1 MPPQFRLRPG
11 SVSDLN
17 HAVRLYDAC
26 LGSDKLIQLLFPGKR
41 EQDPVAFKTHLYRL
55 YAKRFWSVEWMF
67 TFVVREAAG
76 EEGEEVVGF
85 SCWKKPAGE
94 IGFVER
100 WLSIFAWVAPIVR
113 NFIALQ
119 TKLFPTVDLY
129 PATAFDR
136 CFPPIEEALFV
147 NKKPKEWWYL
157 STLAVHPSYQGHGL
171 GGLLMNE
178 GLDMADAYQQKQ
190 QKKQKSQDD
199 EVRGGKV
206 WLIGLR
212 GTDRFYTRFGFN
224 EVGRANVGELS
235 EWDGGIVMF
244 RE

>member
-11 SVSDLN
+11 SVSDLS

-26 LGSDKLIQLLFPGKR
+26 LGSDKLVQLLFPGKR
-41 EQDPVAFKTHLYRL
+41 EHDPVAFKTHLYRL

-67 TFVVREAAG
+67 TFVVREAG
-76 EEGEEVVGF
+76 EEVEEEVVGF

-100 WLSIFAWVAPIVR
+100 WFSIFAWVAPIVR

-129 PATAFDR
+129 AATAFDR
-136 CFPPIEEALFV
+136 CFPPIEEALFA
-147 NKKPKEWWYL
+147 NKTPKQWWYL
-157 STLAVHPSYQGHGL
+157 STLAVHPSCQGHGL
-171 GGLLMNE
+171 GGLLMNQ

-190 QKKQKSQDD
+190 QQKKKSDG
-199 EVRGGKV
+199 ERVTRGKV

-212 GTDRFYTRFGFN
+212 GTDRFYTMFGFN

>member
-1 MPPQFRLRPG
+1 MTKQE
-11 SVSDLN
+11 S
-17 HAVRLYDAC
+17 
-26 LGSDKLIQLLFPGKR
+26 KQQLT
-41 EQDPVAFKTHLYRL
+41 DTSTV
-55 YAKRFWSVEWMF
+55 
-67 TFVVREAAG
+67 
-76 EEGEEVVGF
+76 
-85 SCWKKPAGE
+85 
-94 IGFVER
+94 
-100 WLSIFAWVAPIVR
+100 AWVAPIVR

-119 TKLFPTVDLY
+119 TKLFPTVDLHA
-129 PATAFDR
+129 ATAFDR
-136 CFPPIEEALFV
+136 CFPPIEEALFA

-178 GLDMADAYQQKQ
+178 GLDMADAYQQKKL
-190 QKKQKSQDD
+190 QKKKDD
-199 EVRGGKV
+199 GEVRRGKV

-212 GTDRFYTRFGFN
+212 GTDRFYSRFGFK